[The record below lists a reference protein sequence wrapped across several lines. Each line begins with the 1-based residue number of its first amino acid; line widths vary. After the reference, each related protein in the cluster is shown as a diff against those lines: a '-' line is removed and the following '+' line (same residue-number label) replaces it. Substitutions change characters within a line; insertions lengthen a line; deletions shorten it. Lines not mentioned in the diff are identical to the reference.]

1 MEKIMKLQHIEL
13 SKLKLS
19 PLNVRRHGGK
29 DVDDLVASIRSLGV
43 IQPLLVRPN
52 CDGFEV
58 IAGQRRLLACQALA
72 QETGK
77 VDPVPCAVLESG
89 DDAVAIE
96 ASLAENVA
104 RLPMD
109 EIDQYEAF
117 AALKEQGRSI
127 ADIAG
132 QFGVTELLVKR
143 RLAIAELIDPILNA
157 YRKGDID
164 GETIRQ
170 LTMATKAQQKAWLK
184 LFRDPKEHA
193 PTGRRLK
200 VWLFGAEIP
209 VSSALFPPEQYDGA
223 IVSDLFGE
231 ERYFDDA
238 QKFWKLQLEAV
249 IHRQAAYLQDGWSD
263 VVIMETGHTF
273 QQYDKVKRGK
283 KQGGKV
289 YISCA
294 ANGEIG
300 FHEGWLDEKEAARR
314 DKAKAKAEAKESGE
328 DKDAEAPAKLELTNA
343 AIRYLDLHRQN
354 AVRMELLKVPYL
366 ALRFVVASVIS
377 KAGLW
382 DVRPEKQSANGNP
395 AIAASIEGSKGRA
408 AFDAEREAVRKL
420 LGLPES
426 DGFLLAAAF
435 GETGTCELFARLLEL
450 SDKNVL
456 RVLTLLM
463 AESLPA
469 GSAEV
474 EALGHIL
481 KVDME
486 AWWAPDDAFFELLRD
501 KQAINAMVEEVAGK
515 QTAYIHLAAT
525 AKVQKEA
532 IRHSLAGT
540 GGRKKVE
547 NWKPRYMRFPMQAYT
562 KRRGLPAI
570 ERWNAVKKLFDKKQ

>member
-1 MEKIMKLQHIEL
+1 MKLQHIEL

-19 PLNVRRHGGK
+19 PLNVRKRGAEEGL
-29 DVDDLVASIRSLGV
+29 DELIALIRSLGV

-52 CDGFEV
+52 GDGFEV

-117 AALKEQGRSI
+117 AALTAQGRSI
-127 ADIAG
+127 AEIAG

-164 GETIRQ
+164 AETLRQ
-170 LTMATKAQQKAWLK
+170 LTMATKTQQKAWFK
-184 LFRDPKEHA
+184 LFRDPKQHA
-193 PTGRRLK
+193 PTGKRLK
-200 VWLFGAEIP
+200 AWLFGGAEIP
-209 VSSALFPPEQYDGA
+209 VSSALFPPEQYGGA
-223 IVSDLFGE
+223 IIADLFGE

-249 IHRQAAYLQDGWSD
+249 IHRQAAYLEAGWSD
-263 VVIMETGHTF
+263 VVIMETGKSF
-273 QQYDKVKRGK
+273 NQYDKVKRGK
-283 KQGGKV
+283 KEGGKV

-300 FHEGWLDEKEAARR
+300 FHEGWLDQKEAARI
-314 DKAKAKAEAKESGE
+314 DKAKAAAKAKGKDAKEE
-328 DKDAEAPAKLELTNA
+328 QAPAKPELTKA

-354 AVRMELLKVPYL
+354 AVRMELLKSPQI
-366 ALRFVVASVIS
+366 ALRLIAASAVS
-377 KAGLW
+377 NSGLW
-382 DVRPEKQSANGNP
+382 DVRPELQFANGNK
-395 AIAASIEGSKGRA
+395 AIAQSIRASKAQA
-408 AFDAEREAVRKL
+408 AFEAERQAVREL
-420 LGLPES
+420 LDLPHK
-426 DGFLLAAAF
+426 DGSLLKPWPVSPD
-435 GETGTCELFARLLEL
+435 TCMLFERLLSMTDE
-450 SDKNVL
+450 DVL
-456 RVLTLLM
+456 RVLTALM

-469 GSAEV
+469 GSAEA

-481 KVDME
+481 DVDME
-486 AWWAPDDAFFELLRD
+486 AWWAPDDAFFDLLRD
-501 KQAINAMVEEVAGK
+501 KPAINAMVEEVAGNI
-515 QTAYIHLAAT
+515 TAAQYRADT
-525 AKVQKEA
+525 AKVQKDV
-532 IRHSLAGT
+532 IRDSLAGAR
-540 GGRKKVE
+540 GRKKAE
-547 NWKPRYMRFPMQAYT
+547 RWKPRYMRFPMQAYT

-570 ERWNAVKKLFDKKQ
+570 ERWKAVKKLFDKKQ